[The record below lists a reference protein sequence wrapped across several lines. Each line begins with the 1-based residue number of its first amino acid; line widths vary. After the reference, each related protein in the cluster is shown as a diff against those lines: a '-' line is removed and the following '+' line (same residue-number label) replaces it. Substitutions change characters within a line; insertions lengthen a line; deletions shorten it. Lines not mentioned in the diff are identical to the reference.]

1 MGYAM
6 SAKITFYYSDQLMES
21 QQSAKQSRNEA
32 EQMKDRLRA
41 IQEELKRH
49 AGSEDNKSQEEWIQ
63 VRQRCKALE
72 ADNARCVLVY

>member
-1 MGYAM
+1 M
-6 SAKITFYYSDQLMES
+6 SAEIMFYCSDQLMES

-41 IQEELKRH
+41 IQEELKRY
-49 AGSEDNKSQEEWIQ
+49 AGSDDNKSQEEWIQ

-72 ADNARCVLVY
+72 EDNARYVSVY